1 LALSR
6 RRAATFSP
14 IDPVWVFLGP
24 RPFAAKAL
32 VYGGW
37 KSLDFL
43 GFFRPKRA
51 FSMGYAGFSL
61 KEISRA
67 IPAVERSPRR
77 ERAVEAMRKGGIAHG
92 TSVTRFLILSKKL
105 SPRPLPFGRL
115 NPKAARSKGIPLGV
129 SGQERLSFSRPA
141 LAFRSARAFKAV
153 SISTLTKRAGWCG
166 CSWPMRSMSAEM
178 TVPSMKYPPPD
189 TASR

>member
-1 LALSR
+1 MA
-6 RRAATFSP
+6 FSP
-14 IDPVWVFLGP
+14 IDPVWVFLF
-24 RPFAAKAL
+24 RRRLAAKAL

-43 GFFRPKRA
+43 GFSRPKRA
-51 FSMGYAGFSL
+51 FSMSYAGFSL
-61 KEISRA
+61 KENFTR
-67 IPAVERSPRR
+67 PPCRR
-77 ERAVEAMRKGGIAHG
+77 EVAAAGACGRGMRKGGIVHG
-92 TSVTRFLILSKKL
+92 TSVTRFLISCKRLS
-105 SPRPLPFGRL
+105 SGRLPFGRL
-115 NPKAARSKGIPLGV
+115 NPKATCSKGIPLGV

-166 CSWPMRSMSAEM
+166 CSCPMRSMSAEM